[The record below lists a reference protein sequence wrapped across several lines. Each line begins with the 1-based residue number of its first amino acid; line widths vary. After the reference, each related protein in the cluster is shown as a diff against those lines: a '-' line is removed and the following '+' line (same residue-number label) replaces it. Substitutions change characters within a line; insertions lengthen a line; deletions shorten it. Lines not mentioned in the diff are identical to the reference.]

1 MDGETYVRRYLE
13 RAGQRAERKDLEF
26 SYGLPTNIAS
36 AYTDPHRLGKILD
49 CLLENAIKLTAARS
63 VRVNGESANDQ
74 LTVAVSGTGTG
85 LSPDRLQAIFAARD
99 DLSWTG
105 TAPGL
110 VNTLRCA
117 ENVGSYLTA
126 ESTEGQD
133 RTFTL
138 TIPLEYKGG
147 PPPGRGVTPSFF
159 LLPSIS

>member
-13 RAGQRAERKDLEF
+13 RAGQRAERKGLEF
-26 SYGLPTNIAS
+26 SYDLPTNIAS

-63 VRVNGESANDQ
+63 VRVNVESANDQ
-74 LTVAVSGTGTG
+74 LTVAVSDTG
-85 LSPDRLQAIFAARD
+85 LSRDRLQAIFAARD

-105 TAPGL
+105 TALGL

-117 ENVGSYLTA
+117 ENVGSYPTA

>member
-1 MDGETYVRRYLE
+1 MGGETYVRRYLE
-13 RAGQRAERKDLEF
+13 RAGQRAERKGLEF
-26 SYGLPTNIAS
+26 SYDLPTNIAS

-63 VRVNGESANDQ
+63 VRVNAESANDQ
-74 LTVAVSGTGTG
+74 LTVAVSDTGLG

-105 TAPGL
+105 TALGL
-110 VNTLRCA
+110 VNTLRC
-117 ENVGSYLTA
+117 A

-147 PPPGRGVTPSFF
+147 AHRPVAV
-159 LLPSIS
+159 

>member
-1 MDGETYVRRYLE
+1 MGGETYVRRYLE
-13 RAGQRAERKDLEF
+13 RAGQRAERKGLEF
-26 SYGLPTNIAS
+26 SYDLPTNIAS

-63 VRVNGESANDQ
+63 MRVNVESANDQ
-74 LTVAVSGTGTG
+74 LTVAVSDTGPG

-105 TAPGL
+105 TA
-110 VNTLRCA
+110 LRCA
-117 ENVGSYLTA
+117 ENVGSFLTA